1 MRKRFHLVPFYIRL
15 ENPKGK
21 VWKEKR
27 KAELA
32 SKEMME
38 VREGEGTRK
47 RCLKAD
53 GGAIHRARLFIPGS
67 SLPM

>member
-1 MRKRFHLVPFYIRL
+1 MRKHFHLVPFCIRL

-47 RCLKAD
+47 RCLKVD
-53 GGAIHRARLFIPGS
+53 GGAIHQAGLFIHGS
-67 SLPM
+67 SLHM